1 MERTLALIS
10 LILIVLPWVSAEFTV
25 SDLELVVYRDGYV
38 KVEYQIIPEEYVIQI
53 TVPLL
58 GENYENLFVVD
69 ENGEPLNLEVNGNEV
84 IIYVGDAQI
93 IRMSYYTSDLTNKN
107 GLVWM
112 LNVSSPYPFSAILPE
127 DAIIVELSDIPLS
140 ISANTLS
147 MPEGN
152 QSIGYT
158 LKSMDIEERPTNAVY
173 GIIVGL
179 VIIAGLLL
187 AFIRKPKKRE
197 QGQINKDLYLK
208 KMRKYNLNEE
218 EQRALLYILDKGGRA
233 SQAEVRKALGIPK
246 TTAWRMFQRLEKQGL
261 VKIVRGA
268 KENWVELIP

>member
-1 MERTLALIS
+1 MKRILALIS
-10 LILIVLPWVSAEFTV
+10 LILIIFPWVNAEFTV
-25 SDLELVVYRDGYV
+25 SNLELVVYRDGYV
-38 KVEYQIIPEEYVIQI
+38 KVEYQIIPEEYVTQI

-58 GENYENLFVVD
+58 GKDYENLFVVD
-69 ENGEPLNLEVNGNEV
+69 ENDDPLNFEVNGNEV

-93 IRMSYYTSDLTNKN
+93 IKISYYTSDLTNKE
-107 GLVWM
+107 GLVWT
-112 LNVSSPYPFSAILPE
+112 LNVSSPYPFSVILPE

-158 LKSMDIEERPTNAVY
+158 LKSMGIEERPTNVIY

-179 VIIAGLLL
+179 AIIAGLLL
-187 AFIRKPKKRE
+187 IFIRKPKKRE

-218 EQRALLYILDKGGRA
+218 EQKALLYILNKGGRA

-261 VKIVRGA
+261 VKIIRGA